1 MNFNT
6 RERCNNVFKTCCALH
21 NILLEWMAQEGNQKW
36 QTVGEFDDETSGF
49 GEFGHEEINFFQRFK
64 RRVYAHIRSS
74 TDSSGV
80 GFAVAPSFYLREET
94 SWYELQMDLVNHFT
108 NRFLAHDV
116 HWI

>member
-49 GEFGHEEINFFQRFK
+49 GEFGHEEINFFS
-64 RRVYAHIRSS
+64 AL
-74 TDSSGV
+74 SGV
-80 GFAVAPSFYLREET
+80 CMRTFVVAQILRV
-94 SWYELQMDLVNHFT
+94 SGLQGRHHFICVRRPAGT
-108 NRFLAHDV
+108 NCRGI
-116 HWI
+116 W